1 VFVCFLC
8 TMFGFALTM
17 HSLITRLFSLYCV
30 FLFPYRYNSG
40 PRNWNV
46 EVPEDAGY
54 APQFNDNNGFNDQEG
69 EEWNYVGDKYV
80 NVFGGDDGNIY
91 CHRTTPSGPRECNGH
106 YYDKGL
112 IGRAHSQG
120 ASVYISI
127 GGWTISTM
135 FPTLAASAPARRT
148 FAKNCVGLIREY
160 GIDGIDIQWEFP
172 GYTVNDGT
180 EDDAK
185 NFVLLLR
192 DVRSALDAY
201 QKVAYPNNEKTI
213 GLTAALP
220 CIPEMIAYQ
229 DIEGLNEV
237 LTELSLKSFDFH
249 GVWNDK
255 VGVNSPL
262 LDQPPEKFDSPGM
275 SVHGC
280 TERWVEGGADISKI
294 NIGVPFFG
302 RTFAGADRL
311 FGPHGGSDPN
321 WKEYGGLAQ
330 YHEILDKMLGMI
342 SLRDDVTKTQYAY
355 FEDGG
360 LVSFDDNQ
368 SICDKVEYSMEKNI
382 HGLFV
387 WDLSGDLTETYST
400 PLLDMVNLKLE
411 RGKELDCELF
421 RAETRDKDGN
431 VVAPADAEPNPWYG
445 KL

>member
-1 VFVCFLC
+1 LH
-8 TMFGFALTM
+8 ALVT
-17 HSLITRLFSLYCV
+17 LFSLSRSIS
-30 FLFPYRYNSG
+30 FFPYSG

-46 EVPEDAGY
+46 DVPADAGY
-54 APQFNDNNGFNDQEG
+54 APQFNDNNGFNDKQG

-80 NVFGGDDGNIY
+80 NLGESIY
-91 CHRTTPSGPRECNGH
+91 CHRTTPSGPRQCNGH

-112 IGRAHSQG
+112 IERAHSQG

-135 FPTLAASAPARRT
+135 FPALAASAQARRT

-160 GIDGIDIQWEFP
+160 GIDGIDIDWEWP
-172 GYTVNDGT
+172 GYTVNKGT
-180 EDDAK
+180 GDDAN
-185 NFVLLLR
+185 NFILLLK
-192 DVRSALDAY
+192 DIRSALDAY
-201 QKVAYPNNEKTI
+201 QKVAFPNNEKTI

-220 CIPEMIAYQ
+220 CVPEIIAYQ
-229 DIEGLNEV
+229 DIVGLNEV
-237 LTELSLKSFDFH
+237 LSELSLKSFDLH
-249 GVWNDK
+249 GAWNDK

-262 LDQPPEKFDSPGM
+262 FDQPPEKFNSPGM

-294 NIGVPFFG
+294 NIGVPFYG

-311 FGPHGGSDPN
+311 FGPHGGSDTTN
-321 WKEYGGLAQ
+321 WKEYGGHAQ
-330 YHEILDKMLGMI
+330 YHEILDQVLGMI

-355 FEDGG
+355 FAEDGGG

-368 SICDKVEYSMEKNI
+368 SICDKVEYSMEKNY

-400 PLLDMVNLKLE
+400 PLLDMVNLKLQ

-421 RAETRDKDGN
+421 RAETRDEDGN
-431 VVAPADAEPNPWYG
+431 VLPPADSEPNPWYG
-445 KL
+445 K